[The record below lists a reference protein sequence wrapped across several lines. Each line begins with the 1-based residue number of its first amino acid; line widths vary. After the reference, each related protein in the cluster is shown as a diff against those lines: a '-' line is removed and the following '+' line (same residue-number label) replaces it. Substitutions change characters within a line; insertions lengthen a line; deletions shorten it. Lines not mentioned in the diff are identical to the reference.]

1 MGDPADADEFE
12 GQQAQQGA
20 DRGDDGGAR
29 VAGGG
34 DQGRQV
40 EGDQLRDGQQQ
51 PGQLRLRPG
60 GQLGEVA
67 DLGPARMVAVGGAA
81 LGRGGTRSRGKPA
94 SVSTSAT
101 PVRFSGVGVPR
112 SSSEISLAEWPA
124 RRSSM
129 MRGRAAFFAGALVG
143 PGRGVA
149 KNPVRPARKS
159 RTAERSVAGE

>member
-20 DRGDDGGAR
+20 NRGDDCGAR

-67 DLGPARMVAVGGAA
+67 DLVTGGH
-81 LGRGGTRSRGKPA
+81 LGRWTARSAPTCLLPKGDCCQGNPSAVRG
-94 SVSTSAT
+94 SDH
-101 PVRFSGVGVPR
+101 
-112 SSSEISLAEWPA
+112 
-124 RRSSM
+124 
-129 MRGRAAFFAGALVG
+129 
-143 PGRGVA
+143 
-149 KNPVRPARKS
+149 
-159 RTAERSVAGE
+159 